1 MAKYQCIKQESMA
14 DCGAAC
20 LATICRQYKMKV
32 AISVIRDAAGTDK
45 FGTNAYGLILAAE
58 KLGFSAKGVKGEK
71 EDFLKANF
79 PLPAIAHVII
89 DNSLQHYVVIHKIT
103 PKTVIVADPNEGLK
117 KKSVED
123 FFSIWTGVLILL
135 HPTVNL
141 EKTDISNGTLKKFL
155 PLLYPQIRLIA
166 NIFLASILITLLGIG
181 TSFYFK
187 FIVDD
192 IIPNTLTTSL
202 KTLTAIMIIMY
213 ILKNL
218 ISFIR
223 GQLMI
228 YLSQKIDIPL
238 ILGYY
243 NHVLRMPMNFY
254 GTRQIG
260 EIISRF
266 NDASKI
272 REAISNATV
281 TIMIDGLMAVVG
293 SIVLYTQNN
302 KLFFIALIIA
312 ILYSMSIIL
321 FNNYLK
327 TANEEQME
335 SNAQLTS
342 YLVESLNGIEMV
354 KSYGVER
361 KISEKTDSL
370 FVKFLNKNFKTELLY
385 NVQGSL
391 GNTIS
396 EIGEVFIIC
405 IGTFTVF
412 DNALTLGELLTFNT
426 LLIYF
431 LDPIKNLVNLQPTM
445 QTAIVAADRLA
456 DIMNLETEKMYDDK
470 KIQAVNLGNSVKFDN
485 ISFRYGQRDLTLKNI
500 SMEIK
505 NGEKIALVGESGSG
519 KTTLAKLLMKFYE
532 VETGEIYIG
541 DYNIKDIETSIL
553 RNDISYISQDNFFFS
568 DTIENNLKIGNP
580 FATLEDIQKACTMAE
595 ATVFIN
601 QLPTRYQTILQEN
614 GSNLSGGQ
622 RQRLAIARAI
632 IRNPKILIMDEAT
645 SNLDSI
651 TEKGIERTINE
662 LSPDITK
669 IIIAHRLS
677 TIKNCDKI
685 FVLRNGEI
693 IESGTHEELIRHGN
707 YYAGLWKEQLIG

>member
-1 MAKYQCIKQESMA
+1 MVKYHCIRQESMT

-20 LATICRQYKMKV
+20 LATICKQYKMKV
-32 AISVIRDAAGTDK
+32 SIAVVREIAGTDK
-45 FGTNAYGLILAAE
+45 FGTNAYGLVLASE
-58 KLGFSAKGVKGEK
+58 KLGLTAKGVKGTE
-71 EDFLKANF
+71 EEFLKADF
-79 PLPAIAHVII
+79 PLPVVAHVVME
-89 DNSLQHYVVIHKIT
+89 NGFQHYVVIHKIT
-103 PKTVIVADPNEGLK
+103 SKNVIIADPNEGIRK
-117 KKSVED
+117 EPVEK
-123 FFSIWTGVLILL
+123 FFSIWTGVLILM
-135 HPTVNL
+135 HPTIEFNKRGST
-141 EKTDISNGTLKKFL
+141 EGTLKKFL
-155 PLLYPQIRLIA
+155 PVLQPQKKLIMY
-166 NIFLASILITLLGIG
+166 IFFASILITLLGIG

-192 IIPNTLTTSL
+192 IVPNTLKTSL
-202 KTLTAIMIIMY
+202 KTLTIVMIVMY

-223 GQLMI
+223 SQLML

-243 NHVLRMPMNFY
+243 SHVLRMPMNFY

-281 TIMIDGLMAVVG
+281 TILIDGLMAIIG

-302 KLFFIALIIA
+302 KLFFVALFIAF
-312 ILYSMSIIL
+312 LYSIAIIL
-321 FNNYLK
+321 FNKYLK
-327 TANEEQME
+327 SANEEQME
-335 SNAQLTS
+335 SNSQLTS

-370 FVKFLNKNFKTELLY
+370 FAKFLNKNFRVEFLY
-385 NVQGSL
+385 NIQGSL
-391 GNTIS
+391 SNTIS
-396 EIGEVFIIC
+396 ELGEVFIIF
-405 IGTFTVF
+405 IGTFTIF
-412 DNALTLGELLTFNT
+412 DNSLTLGELLTFNT

-431 LDPIKNLVNLQPTM
+431 LDPVKNLVNLQPTM
-445 QTAIVAADRLA
+445 QTAIVAANRLA
-456 DIMNLETEKMYDDK
+456 DIMDLEREKLNDSE
-470 KIQAVNLGNSVKFDN
+470 KIQAIQLKNSVRIEN
-485 ISFRYGQRDLTLKNI
+485 LSFRYGQRDLILKNI
-500 SMEIK
+500 SMEI
-505 NGEKIALVGESGSG
+505 NHGEKIAFVGESGSG

-532 VETGEIYIG
+532 AETGEIYIG
-541 DYNIKDIETSIL
+541 NYNIKDVETSFL
-553 RNDISYISQDNFFFS
+553 RENISYIAQDNFFFS
-568 DTIENNLKIGNP
+568 DTIENNLRIGNP
-580 FATLEDIQKACTMAE
+580 SATLEDIHRACTMSE
-595 ATVFIN
+595 AISFIN
-601 QLPTRYQTILQEN
+601 NLPTRYQTILQEN
-614 GSNLSGGQ
+614 GTNLSGGQ

-632 IRNPKILIMDEAT
+632 IREPKILIMDEAT

-677 TIKNCDKI
+677 TIKNCDRI
-685 FVLRNGEI
+685 YVLKNGKI
-693 IESGTHEELIRHGN
+693 IESGRHDELLENGN
-707 YYAGLWKEQLIG
+707 YYASLWKEQSIE